1 MGGMSKL
8 LLNLRHV
15 LDDEAD
21 DVRAMLDAAGIA
33 WYETRPGNWGISA
46 GGIFVDDAAIA
57 EAKRLMADYQVQRRE
72 RVRAEHAA
80 QVRDG
85 SAETFA
91 TAIRNEPAKVA
102 LHLVAA
108 ILVLLMLIVLPILLL
123 RG

>member
-21 DVRAMLDAAGIA
+21 DVRAMLDAAGIG
-33 WYETRPGNWGISA
+33 WYETRPSNWGISA
-46 GGIFVDDAAIA
+46 GGIFVEDEAIA
-57 EAKRLMADYQVQRRE
+57 EAKRLMADYQAKRRE
-72 RVRAEHAA
+72 RVRAEHAERI
-80 QVRDG
+80 RDG
-85 SAETFA
+85 TAETFA
-91 TAIRNEPAKVA
+91 GAMRKEPAKIA

-108 ILVLLMLIVLPILLL
+108 ALVLLMLIVLPILLL